1 MSEEAANAPLR
12 AGVVGL
18 GWAGQQHMAGY
29 HALDGVELVGL
40 AGMEEHL
47 LAELGKRYDVPGRY
61 ASLEAMLAEAN
72 LDVLSIATPTA
83 MHAPMAIAALGA
95 GVHVL
100 CEKPMAPTA
109 AEAERMVEAAQRA
122 DRVLEITF
130 NKRHRAPA
138 RTLRRLVA
146 DGVLGRVYYAKAGWV
161 RRKGIPGLGTWF
173 TRKESAGGGPM
184 MDIGIHALDLALHV
198 LGEPGV
204 RTVSAATYAEFG
216 PRGRGGGSYGVGART
231 AEDTTVYEVEDLGTA
246 LLRLDNDAT
255 LMLEASWAQFVDHDR
270 FYLELFGTEGGARI
284 EVEGPDA
291 PQIHVTT
298 DVDGIPAN
306 LVPDM
311 LPDAGHEANV
321 ADFVELV
328 RSGSDNARGQVGL
341 LRTHVIDACYASAD
355 QGREVTL

>member
-1 MSEEAANAPLR
+1 MSARSPLR

-18 GWAGQQHMAGY
+18 GWAGQQHIAGY
-29 HALDGVELVGL
+29 HDLADVELVAL

-47 LAELGKRYDVPGRY
+47 LAELGDRYDVPGRFTT
-61 ASLEAMLAEAN
+61 LEAMLGEAD

-83 MHAPMAIAALGA
+83 LHAPMAIAALGA

-109 AEAERMVEAAQRA
+109 ADAERMAEAATA
-122 DRVLEITF
+122 AERVLEITF
-130 NKRHRAPA
+130 NKRNRAPV

-173 TRKESAGGGPM
+173 TQKESAGGGPM

-204 RTVSAATYAEFG
+204 RTVSASTYAEFG
-216 PRGRGGGSYGVGART
+216 PRGLGGGSYGAGART
-231 AEDTTVYEVEDLGTA
+231 AGDSPVYEVEDLGA
-246 LLRLDNDAT
+246 AMLRLNDDAT

-270 FYLELFGTEGGARI
+270 LYLEVYGTEGGAVI

-291 PQIHVTT
+291 PKIFVTT

-306 LVPDM
+306 LTPDM
-311 LPDAGHEANV
+311 LADAGHEANV
-321 ADFVELV
+321 ADFVTQV
-328 RSGSDNARGQVGL
+328 RSGASTERGQVGL
-341 LRTHVIDACYASAD
+341 LRTHVIDACYASAE
-355 QGREVTL
+355 QGGEVLL

>member
-1 MSEEAANAPLR
+1 MSKVTTSAPVR

-29 HALDGVELVGL
+29 HDLPGVELVAL

-47 LAELGKRYDVPGRY
+47 LTELGDRYSVPGRY
-61 ASLEAMLAEAN
+61 STLEAMLAEAD

-83 MHAPMAIAALGA
+83 LHAPMAIAALGA

-109 AEAERMVEAAQRA
+109 ADAERMAEAAQAA

-204 RTVSAATYAEFG
+204 RTVSASTYAEFG
-216 PRGRGGGSYGVGART
+216 PRGLGGGTYGAGAL
-231 AEDTTVYEVEDLGTA
+231 AGEESPVYEVEDLGA
-246 LLRLDNDAT
+246 AMLRLDDDAT

-270 FYLELFGTEGGARI
+270 LYLELYGTHGGAVI
-284 EVEGPDA
+284 EVEGPLA
-291 PQIHVTT
+291 PRIHVTT

-306 LVPDM
+306 LTPDM

-321 ADFVELV
+321 ADFVALV
-328 RSGSDNARGQVGL
+328 RDGSADARGQMGL
-341 LRTHVIDACYASAD
+341 LRTHVIDACYSSAE
-355 QGREVTL
+355 QGSEVTL